1 MACPYKWDCH
11 PKIFNFEISIID
23 IFSSFIK
30 PQRKNAV
37 SSCSE
42 RNFRAVTNRSITM
55 KTRKYLSLF
64 PGFLTAILM
73 ASPALAKKDLPEV
86 NGDGMQLVK
95 NTKMATIYA
104 DPGADLSIY
113 TKILLKDTSVSF
125 KKNWQRE
132 QNRSSGAFRVK
143 DSDAERIKE
152 DTSTLFR
159 EVFSK
164 ELEDGG
170 YVLVDAPG
178 EDVLMIQ
185 PAIIN
190 LDVVAPDVKNA
201 YRSKSF
207 SESAG
212 EMTLVL
218 ELYDSQTNDLIV
230 TAKDRKRD
238 WDKGYFEWRNSVTNR
253 HFAKRMMSSWAK
265 TFTESLDEARLTV
278 NAVDL

>member
-1 MACPYKWDCH
+1 
-11 PKIFNFEISIID
+11 
-23 IFSSFIK
+23 
-30 PQRKNAV
+30 
-37 SSCSE
+37 
-42 RNFRAVTNRSITM
+42 M